1 MRNNFNDIHF
11 YFPKS
16 NGFQI
21 TNLSNNFAVI
31 INSSTFQIAEIFRT
45 SANYYEVIIA
55 SSVYCNRVCENS
67 FNSALK
73 RVQAFFADTT
83 LHNRL

>member
-1 MRNNFNDIHF
+1 MRNNFNDISF
-11 YFPKS
+11 YFKKAD
-16 NGFQI
+16 GYLI
-21 TNLSNNFAVI
+21 TNSSNNFAVI
-31 INSSTFQIAEIFRT
+31 VNTRTFQIAQIFRT

-55 SSVYCNRVCENS
+55 SSVYCNRICENS

-73 RVQAFFADTT
+73 RVQHFFADTT